1 MQKYLAAILNV
12 LMVILQ
18 IHKHRGGA
26 VYAENVDITDCF
38 FLDCVA
44 LDAGGAIYNV
54 GGTITDCLFRGCYAR
69 EGGAIYST
77 GLLRDN
83 EIISSRGLIGG
94 GIYNLALQ

>member
-1 MQKYLAAILNV
+1 M
-12 LMVILQ
+12 
-18 IHKHRGGA
+18 
-26 VYAENVDITDCF
+26 YAENVDINDCF

-54 GGTITDCLFRGCYAR
+54 GGTITDCLFEGCYAR

-94 GIYNLALQ
+94 GIYNLGTAINNVVTNCFADYTLLGRR